1 MIKGFENLKRT
12 LEIYL
17 NPLIRNYILTI
28 YGSVILEN
36 GAIMRTMNKFHGKP
50 WFSNVTIAMN
60 SEELDEYI
68 TDEGLCY
75 RQVIL
80 IMKINKE
87 LRSNSKNIALIEWYD
102 FKSEVNPY
110 LYRCSHIKLTKIFN
124 IVDIEAIQDTIHI
137 IPRFDK
143 KNEFF
148 VNRFIF

>member
-28 YGSVILEN
+28 YGLVILEN
-36 GAIMRTMNKFHGKP
+36 GTIIYTMNKFYRKP
-50 WFSNVTIAMN
+50 WFSNVTIVMN

-75 RQVIL
+75 GQVIL
-80 IMKINKE
+80 IMKINEE
-87 LRSNSKNIALIEWYD
+87 LQSDSKNIALIEWYD
-102 FKSEVNPY
+102 FKSEVYPY
-110 LYRCSHIKLTKIFN
+110 IYGCSHIKLTKIFN

-143 KNEFF
+143 KNKFF